1 MKYIN
6 RAQRIKYHMEK
17 CKKQTTYRIK
27 MINTIQKLVQKTH
40 TTLLN
45 TGIQYMIIIIGN

>member
-1 MKYIN
+1 
-6 RAQRIKYHMEK
+6 
-17 CKKQTTYRIK
+17 

-45 TGIQYMIIIIGN
+45 TSIQYMIIIIGNQMRYLA